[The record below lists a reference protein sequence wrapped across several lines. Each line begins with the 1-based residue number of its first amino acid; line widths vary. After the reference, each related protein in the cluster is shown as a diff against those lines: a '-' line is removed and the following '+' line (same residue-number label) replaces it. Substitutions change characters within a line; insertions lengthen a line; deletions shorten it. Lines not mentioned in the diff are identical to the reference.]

1 MKKNRL
7 ILLISVLL
15 LSPSLGQCHLANMEK
30 NRAKNPAPVTDIS
43 GKTDIINISQNLANS
58 YLTKTPAKAIN
69 NNLTLAE
76 SQQIQAEFIQILSQS
91 LGEPVGYKAGLT
103 SLAAQEKFGV
113 DRPLLGVLLEQM
125 LLPNG
130 AVLPANFGAR
140 PMTEGD
146 LMVRVGSDAI
156 NQAKTMAEV
165 LASLDAVIPFIE
177 VPDLVYGPEVK
188 MDGSAIAAINIGARY
203 GILGNPIPLN
213 NQHDWQTRLAA
224 IRLEILDA
232 NGTILATGN
241 SRSLLGHPL
250 NVVLW
255 IKDTLQAEGKQ
266 LKKGDLLSLGTI
278 TPLMPVKPNT
288 TIRAKYIG
296 LDPNGTV
303 EILVKFE

>member
-15 LSPSLGQCHLANMEK
+15 LSPTLGQCQLANFEK
-30 NRAKNPAPVTDIS
+30 NREKNTAAVTDNS
-43 GKTDIINISQNLANS
+43 REPDVVNLSKNLANS
-58 YLTKTPAKAIN
+58 YLNRTPAKAIS

-76 SQQIQAEFIQILSQS
+76 CQQIQSKFIQILSQY
-91 LGEPVGYKAGLT
+91 LGKPVGYKAGLT

-113 DRPLLGVLLEQM
+113 DRPLLGILLEQM

-146 LMVRVGSDAI
+146 LMVRVGSDKI
-156 NQAKTMAEV
+156 NQAKTIAEV
-165 LASLDAVIPFIE
+165 LASLDAVMPFIE

-203 GILGNPIPLN
+203 GILGNPIPLT

-241 SRSLLGHPL
+241 SRTLLGHPL

>member
-1 MKKNRL
+1 
-7 ILLISVLL
+7 
-15 LSPSLGQCHLANMEK
+15 
-30 NRAKNPAPVTDIS
+30 
-43 GKTDIINISQNLANS
+43 
-58 YLTKTPAKAIN
+58 
-69 NNLTLAE
+69 
-76 SQQIQAEFIQILSQS
+76 
-91 LGEPVGYKAGLT
+91 
-103 SLAAQEKFGV
+103 
-113 DRPLLGVLLEQM
+113 
-125 LLPNG
+125 
-130 AVLPANFGAR
+130 
-140 PMTEGD
+140 
-146 LMVRVGSDAI
+146 
-156 NQAKTMAEV
+156 
-165 LASLDAVIPFIE
+165 
-177 VPDLVYGPEVK
+177 
-188 MDGSAIAAINIGARY
+188 MDGSAIAAIDIGARY
-203 GILGNPIPLN
+203 GILGNPIPLT

-232 NGTILATGN
+232 NGKILATGN

>member
-15 LSPSLGQCHLANMEK
+15 LSPTLGQCQLANMEK
-30 NRAKNPAPVTDIS
+30 DRAKNTAAVTDIS
-43 GKTDIINISQNLANS
+43 GETDVINFSQNLANS
-58 YLTKTPAKAIN
+58 YLNRTPAQAISH
-69 NNLTLAE
+69 NLTLAE
-76 SQQIQAEFIQILSQS
+76 SQQVQSKFIQILSQS

-146 LMVRVGSDAI
+146 LMVRVGSDKI
-156 NQAKTMAEV
+156 NQAKTIAEV
-165 LASLDAVIPFIE
+165 LASLDAVMPFIE
-177 VPDLVYGPEVK
+177 VPDLVYGSEVK

-213 NQHDWQTRLAA
+213 NQHDWQTSLAA

>member
-15 LSPSLGQCHLANMEK
+15 LCPTLGQCQLANMEK
-30 NRAKNPAPVTDIS
+30 KRAKNPAAVTDIS
-43 GKTDIINISQNLANS
+43 GQKDVINVSQNLANS
-58 YLTKTPAKAIN
+58 YLTKTPAKAIS
-69 NNLTLAE
+69 NNLSLAE
-76 SQQIQAEFIQILSQS
+76 SQQIQANFIQILSQS
-91 LGEPVGYKAGLT
+91 LGKQVGYKAGLT

-156 NQAKTMAEV
+156 NQAKTMEEV
-165 LASLDAVIPFIE
+165 LASLDAVMPFIE

-203 GILGNPIPLN
+203 GILGNPIPLT

-255 IKDTLQAEGKQ
+255 MKKQLKAEGKQ

-278 TPLMPVKPNT
+278 TPLIPVKPNT

>member
-7 ILLISVLL
+7 IFLISVLL
-15 LSPSLGQCHLANMEK
+15 LSPTLGQCQLANFEK
-30 NRAKNPAPVTDIS
+30 NREKNTAAVTDNS
-43 GKTDIINISQNLANS
+43 RETDVINFSKNLANS
-58 YLTKTPAKAIN
+58 YLNKTPATAIS
-69 NNLTLAE
+69 NNLPLAE
-76 SQQIQAEFIQILSQS
+76 AQKIQSNFIQILSQS
-91 LGEPVGYKAGLT
+91 FGKPVGYKAGLT

-113 DRPLLGVLLEQM
+113 DRPLLGILLEQM

-130 AVLPANFGAR
+130 AVLPANFGVR

-146 LMVRVGSDAI
+146 LMVRVGSDRI
-156 NQAKTMAEV
+156 NQAKTIAEV
-165 LASLDAVIPFIE
+165 LASLDAVMPFIE

-203 GILGNPIPLN
+203 GILGNPIPLT
-213 NQHDWQTRLAA
+213 NQHDWQTRLAS

-232 NGTILATGN
+232 KGTILATGN
-241 SRSLLGHPL
+241 SRTLLGHPL

-278 TPLMPVKPNT
+278 TPLMPVQPNT